1 MFFYVL
7 FFLDHVKF
15 RINNF
20 LFSNVGD
27 NYQITKSL
35 ESFANGGVLGQGL
48 GNGSFSKKL
57 PDAHSDFIFALI
69 GEEFGFIIS
78 FDYFN
83 IFIYLLQGF
92 STIQKRPKIFLYL
105 IHYLG

>member
-1 MFFYVL
+1 M
-7 FFLDHVKF
+7 DHVKF

-20 LFSNVGD
+20 FFSNVGD

-69 GEEFGFIIS
+69 GEEFGFITLIL
-78 FDYFN
+78 
-83 IFIYLLQGF
+83 IILIYYLFTTGLF
-92 STIQKRPKIFLYL
+92 TIQKRLKTFYI
-105 IHYLG
+105 